1 MSEIRFGAGRIQTE
15 TIGPFGP
22 SRISYFLH
30 KGTFVGDTS
39 AGHFEMPCEIATPVD
54 PAQADGVC
62 IFEPQHRFDGS
73 VVRDFVFGR
82 NFLFAGGA
90 SHATVEH
97 RRAGKGDNEILF
109 QFAET
114 LKRIPHLIQRVD
126 RIYSM
131 GVSDSGEIVQAIYPT
146 FGHQLFDLTI
156 ACTASYRKPY
166 TPPVITGGQNP
177 PKRIIVFGTENE
189 FVPQLVQDVAQN
201 TRFQHY
207 RFYTVSR
214 APHIPDTPLTRPIH
228 TAPPR
233 PVPIAGTTPI
243 RWDLFLRSL
252 LVVGHTWVTKEE
264 QPPPSVTLKLV
275 GDPPQ
280 VALDPM
286 GNALGGIRH
295 PALVT
300 GEATFLPTV
309 LHGNWPFFGG
319 RGNER
324 TIEQLGG
331 FDAYLS
337 KFKQAVESLVAARF
351 LRSHDADRLLANV
364 HLNRANT
371 FTRSY
376 AAGLFV

>member
-1 MSEIRFGAGRIQTE
+1 MSEIRLGAGRLQTE

-22 SRISYFLH
+22 SKIMYFLH
-30 KGTFVGDTS
+30 KGQFVGQTP
-39 AGHFEMPCEIATPVD
+39 AGDFNMPCEIATPVD

-73 VVRDFVFGR
+73 VVRDAVFGR

-90 SHATVEH
+90 SHGTVEH
-97 RRAGKGDNEILF
+97 RRAGVGDNEILR

-126 RIYSM
+126 KLYCM
-131 GVSDSGEIVQAIYPT
+131 GVSNSGEIVQAIYPT
-146 FGHQLFDLTI
+146 FGNQLFDLTFV
-156 ACTASYRKPY
+156 CNASYKKPY
-166 TPPVITGGQNP
+166 TPPVIVRGQN

-201 TRFQHY
+201 ANFLHY

-214 APHIPDTPLTRPIH
+214 APHIPDTPFTRPIH

-252 LVVGHTWVTKEE
+252 LVVGHAWVTKEE
-264 QPPPSVTLKLV
+264 PPPPSVTLKTV
-275 GDPPQ
+275 PGDPSQ
-280 VALDPM
+280 VALDLM

-295 PALVT
+295 PALET

-309 LHGNWPFFGG
+309 LHGNWPLFGG
-319 RGNER
+319 RGNEK

-331 FDAYLS
+331 FEAYFS
-337 KFKQAVESLVAARF
+337 KFKQAVEALVAAKF
-351 LRSHDADRLLANV
+351 LRKHDADTLLANAQ
-364 HLNRANT
+364 LNRANT
-371 FTRSY
+371 FTRTY

>member
-1 MSEIRFGAGRIQTE
+1 
-15 TIGPFGP
+15 
-22 SRISYFLH
+22 
-30 KGTFVGDTS
+30 
-39 AGHFEMPCEIATPVD
+39 MPCEIATPVD

-62 IFEPQHRFDGS
+62 IFEPHHRFDGS

-90 SHATVEH
+90 SHATVEY
-97 RRAGKGDNEILF
+97 RRAGVADTDILF
-109 QFAET
+109 QFVET
-114 LKRIPHLIQRVD
+114 LKRIPHLLQRVD
-126 RIYSM
+126 KIYGM
-131 GVSDSGEIVQAIYPT
+131 GVSDSATPMQAIYPT
-146 FGHQLFDLTI
+146 FGHQLFDLTFVCN
-156 ACTASYRKPY
+156 AGYKKPY
-166 TPPVITGGQNP
+166 IPPVITRGQNP

-201 TRFQHY
+201 ANFPHY
-207 RFYTVSR
+207 RIYTVSR

-252 LVVGHTWVTKEE
+252 LVAGHAWVTKEE
-264 QPPPSVTLKLV
+264 QPPPSVTLKTV

-295 PALVT
+295 PALET

-324 TIEQLGG
+324 TIEQFGS
-331 FDAYLS
+331 FAAYFS
-337 KFKQAVESLVAARF
+337 KFKQAVESLVTARF
-351 LRSHDADRLLANV
+351 LRRHDADNLLKNAQ
-364 HLNRANT
+364 LNQANT

-376 AAGLFV
+376 VAGLFV